1 MKRTMVLKISFCLA
15 IAWTVCFFGI
25 SGADAGV
32 AAIKPADAC
41 QLLDSISLSTFGW
54 ITYSDTESKCSSR
67 SIQIGSGNPFKNS
80 LEFHVEGTGQTVHQL
95 KLIVNV
101 LNPDESDKA
110 HDALK
115 TAAQHLIMKLTNKPA
130 PENLL
135 KAILDGKNISSKTGD
150 FMVDVIRKEWV
161 MNTDWGTTACHGIT
175 LVIQ

>member
-1 MKRTMVLKISFCLA
+1 MKRAGTLKISFCL
-15 IAWTVCFFGI
+15 VM
-25 SGADAGV
+25 AGV
-32 AAIKPADAC
+32 ICLFVIAGANAGVQAIKPAEAC

-54 ITYSDTESKCSSR
+54 NTYSDNESKCSSR
-67 SIQIGSGNPFKNS
+67 SVQIGAGNPFKNS

-150 FMVDVIRKEWV
+150 FMVDVIRREWV